1 MSHFKP
7 FGWIVAVA
15 LFAAAANAAAQVHV
29 YTSEAAYLAA
39 LPAGGYQQL
48 VEGFEGSAWGG
59 VRTTIAGGVHAAGSV
74 TSNGISW
81 TTSTEITTNDIS
93 PRSGNWRGY
102 DHPGGAPDV
111 LEGSS
116 SVTLFGIGGW
126 FTSNTLPANVRIYIN
141 GVSPDNATLAL
152 GADYQFLG
160 VISATGFT
168 TFRVT
173 GTEGTPGDQKHWFA
187 DDFTFAVAGAAANS
201 PPNGVI
207 TAPIGNV
214 TVQPG
219 EAVSFAGSTSDPD
232 GDAVSVLWSFGDGAT
247 STQLVPGTH
256 AYTTAGSYTVTLT
269 ATDSHGL
276 ADPTPDTRLVT
287 VGHSQA
293 VRTTG
298 VVAGVANVRGLR
310 GSDWHTDVFLHN
322 AGQTAATV
330 VLYYS
335 PRGGT
340 VDPGQGRQLTVSPG
354 QTLTLADVV
363 NTLFGITGSGSIQWE
378 VTAGDETTLL
388 VAADTYNR
396 VDDVRKYGQ
405 QVPGVRWST
414 AALPGSSL
422 FAPAV
427 AGRYRTNLGFSTDWD
442 CTRVNVRGYDR
453 TGALKVERGIDVLPL
468 TWYQLDDMFGQAF
481 PGLIANPEAATLAE
495 SVHRFE
501 VAGTNGRVVA
511 YTTIIDNTTNDASYF
526 LARPRSAGVNQVWLP
541 SVAHLAGAN
550 GSQWRSDVFLLSLS
564 GQVLSPTIAFYPS
577 GRDNS
582 GHAIST
588 ATALSP
594 GQAAVSE
601 KVLQDVFLLTPPQVG
616 SLRLASLGGEVLA
629 FMRTYTEEQNALGQV
644 VTYGQAIQ
652 ASTSGDAVG
661 GSFEGRIY
669 GFSHGPGLRSNL
681 ILQNTR
687 ADASGALVASN
698 ILVEV
703 LSADGALLASR
714 TYALRPGE
722 YLQVNR
728 FAEGYG
734 LGTIAGGSL
743 RISLLDDV
751 VKTFTGGVD
760 AIVTEVNGNV
770 LPGTNDSRL
779 LRVELVQAR

>member
-1 MSHFKP
+1 MRPDRAKLALV
-7 FGWIVAVA
+7 VAVTVA
-15 LFAAAANAAAQVHV
+15 VSATCAFAQPRVF
-29 YTSEAAYLAA
+29 TDEGSYLAA
-39 LPAGGYQQL
+39 LSDLGYRPL
-48 VEGFEGSAWGG
+48 VEDFEGPSWAA
-59 VRTTIAGGVHAAGSV
+59 VRTTIAGGTHTASAV
-74 TSNGISW
+74 TSNGITW
-81 TTSTEITTNDIS
+81 TALHAVTTGDQVG
-93 PRSGNWRGY
+93 RTGWGVF
-102 DHPGGAPDV
+102 DHVG
-111 LEGSS
+111 
-116 SVTLFGIGGW
+116 LFGTSATVIYGVGGW
-126 FTSNTLPANVRIYIN
+126 FFTNTPFT
-141 GVSPDNATLAL
+141 DLAL
-152 GADYQFLG
+152 VIDGAIADQASLTIDTQYRFLG
-160 VISATGFT
+160 VIVPGGFT
-168 TFRVT
+168 RFEIRDL
-173 GTEGTPGDQKHWFA
+173 ESSPLDPRHWFA
-187 DDFTFAVAGAAANS
+187 DDFTFAVTGAAVNS

-214 TVQPG
+214 TIQPG
-219 EAVSFAGSTSDPD
+219 EAVSFAGSASDPD
-232 GDAVSVLWSFGDGAT
+232 GDAVTVLWSLGDGST
-247 STQLVPGTH
+247 STQLVPGSH

-269 ATDSHGL
+269 ATDSHGA

-287 VGHSQA
+287 VGHSQS

-298 VVAGVANVRGLR
+298 VVAGVANVRGLQ
-310 GSDWHTDVFLHN
+310 GSDWHTDLFLHN

-363 NTLFGITGSGSIQWE
+363 STLFGITGSGAIQWE
-378 VTAGDETTLL
+378 VTSGDETTLL

-442 CTRVNVRGYDR
+442 CTRVTVRGYDR
-453 TGALKVERGIDVLPL
+453 TGALRVERAIDVLPL
-468 TWYQLDDMFGQAF
+468 TWYQLDDLFGQAF

-526 LARPRSAGVNQVWLP
+526 LARPRSVGVHEAWLP

-550 GSQWRSDVFLLSLS
+550 GSQWRSDVFLLSL
-564 GQVLSPTIAFYPS
+564 GTQALSPTIAFYPS
-577 GRDNS
+577 GRDN
-582 GHAIST
+582 GTPAALTT
-588 ATALSP
+588 AALAP

-601 KVLQDVFLLTPPQVG
+601 KILQGALLLTPPQVG
-616 SLRLASLGGEVLA
+616 SLRLASLGGEALA
-629 FMRTYTEEQNALGQV
+629 FMRTYTEEQNDLGQV

-652 ASTSGDAVG
+652 SCTAGDAVG
-661 GSFEGRIY
+661 GAFEGRIY
-669 GFSHGPGLRSNL
+669 GFSHGPGMRSNL

-687 ADASGALVASN
+687 ADATGALVTSN

-734 LGTIAGGSL
+734 LGTIAGASM
-743 RISLLDDV
+743 RISLVADAV
-751 VKTFTGGVD
+751 TTYTGGVD
-760 AIVTEVNGNV
+760 AMVTEVNGNV
-770 LPGTNDSRL
+770 LLGTNDSRL
-779 LRVELVQAR
+779 IPAELVTSTAN